1 MLQVVIGGVMI
12 GLASALLMAT
22 NGRIAG
28 ISSIV
33 HRAFFFRGEES
44 WTIWFVLGL
53 MLGPAVMLL
62 IGWVSPP
69 AVDIGWGSI
78 ILGGVLVG
86 MGTKIGS
93 GCTSGH
99 GVCGMGRFSARSVVA
114 VVVFMSVG
122 VMTVLLMRL
131 GGVL

>member
-33 HRAFFFRGEES
+33 HRAFFSRGEES

-53 MLGPAVMLL
+53 MLGPAGLL
-62 IGWVSPP
+62 LSGWLKPP
-69 AVDIGWGSI
+69 IIDIGWGSI
-78 ILGGVLVG
+78 IVGGVLVG

-99 GVCGMGRFSARSVVA
+99 GVCGMGRFSVRSVVA

>member
-33 HRAFFFRGEES
+33 HRAFFFRGKES

-62 IGWVSPP
+62 TGWVTPP
-69 AVDIGWGSI
+69 TVDIGWGSI
-78 ILGGVLVG
+78 IAGGLLVG

-114 VVVFMSVG
+114 VVVFMFVG

>member
-1 MLQVVIGGVMI
+1 LLQVVIGGALI

-33 HRAFFFRGEES
+33 HRAFFLRGEES
-44 WTIWFVLGL
+44 WTVWFALGL
-53 MLGPAVMLL
+53 TLGPVVILL
-62 IGWVSPP
+62 LGWVSPP
-69 AVDIGWGSI
+69 GISINWGSVV
-78 ILGGVLVG
+78 LGGLLVG

-99 GVCGMGRFSARSVVA
+99 GVCGMGRLSVRSVVA
-114 VVVFMSVG
+114 VAVFMFVG

>member
-1 MLQVVIGGVMI
+1 MLQVVIGGALI

-33 HRAFFFRGEES
+33 HRAFFLRGEES

-62 IGWVSPP
+62 SGWVTPP
-69 AVDIGWGSI
+69 NIDIDWGSI
-78 ILGGVLVG
+78 ILGGLLVG

-99 GVCGMGRFSARSVVA
+99 GVCGMGRLSVRSFVA
-114 VVVFMSVG
+114 VAVFMFVG

>member
-1 MLQVVIGGVMI
+1 VLQVVLGGALI

-22 NGRIAG
+22 HGRIAG

-33 HRAFFFRGEES
+33 QRALFLRGEES
-44 WTIWFVLGL
+44 WTVWFVLGL
-53 MLGPAVMLL
+53 MLGPAAMLL
-62 IGWVSPP
+62 SGWVTPP
-69 AVDIGWGSI
+69 NIDIDWGSI
-78 ILGGVLVG
+78 IVGGLLVG

>member
-1 MLQVVIGGVMI
+1 MLQVLIGGVLI

-22 NGRIAG
+22 NGKIAG

-33 HRAFFFRGEES
+33 HRAFFLRGEES
-44 WTIWFVLGL
+44 WTVWFVFGL
-53 MLGPAVMLL
+53 MLGPAVMLVL
-62 IGWVSPP
+62 GWVSLPNI
-69 AVDIGWGSI
+69 DIDWGSI
-78 ILGGVLVG
+78 IVGGLLVG
-86 MGTKIGS
+86 MGTKVGS

-99 GVCGMGRFSARSVVA
+99 GVCGMGRLSVRSFVA
-114 VVVFMSVG
+114 VAVFMSVG

>member
-1 MLQVVIGGVMI
+1 LLQVVIGGALI

-33 HRAFFFRGEES
+33 HRAFFLRGEES
-44 WTIWFVLGL
+44 WTVWFALGL
-53 MLGPAVMLL
+53 TLGPVVILL
-62 IGWVSPP
+62 LGWVSPP
-69 AVDIGWGSI
+69 SISINWGSVV
-78 ILGGVLVG
+78 LGGLLVG

-99 GVCGMGRFSARSVVA
+99 GVCGIGRFSFRSVVA
-114 VVVFMSVG
+114 VAVFMSVG

>member
-1 MLQVVIGGVMI
+1 MLQVLIGGALI
-12 GLASALLMAT
+12 GLASVLLMAT

-33 HRAFFFRGEES
+33 HRAVFLRGEES
-44 WTIWFVLGL
+44 WTIWFVSGL
-53 MLGPAVMLL
+53 VLGPAVMPLTW
-62 IGWVSPP
+62 WVSPP
-69 AVDIGWGSI
+69 NIDIGWGSI
-78 ILGGVLVG
+78 IVGGVLVG

>member
-1 MLQVVIGGVMI
+1 MLQVLIGGALI

-22 NGRIAG
+22 NGKIAG

-33 HRAFFFRGEES
+33 HRAFFLRGEES
-44 WTIWFVLGL
+44 WTVWFVFGL
-53 MLGPAVMLL
+53 MLGPAVMLVL
-62 IGWVSPP
+62 GWVSLPNI
-69 AVDIGWGSI
+69 DIDWGSI
-78 ILGGVLVG
+78 IVGGLLVG

-99 GVCGMGRFSARSVVA
+99 GVCGMGRLSVRSFVA
-114 VVVFMSVG
+114 VAVFMSVG

>member
-1 MLQVVIGGVMI
+1 MLQVVLGGALI

-22 NGRIAG
+22 HGRIAG

-33 HRAFFFRGEES
+33 QRALFLRGEES
-44 WTIWFVLGL
+44 WTVWFVLGL
-53 MLGPAVMLL
+53 MLGPAAMLL
-62 IGWVSPP
+62 LGWVTPP
-69 AVDIGWGSI
+69 NIDIDWGSI
-78 ILGGVLVG
+78 IVGGLLVG

-99 GVCGMGRFSARSVVA
+99 GVCGMGRFSVRSAVA
-114 VVVFMSVG
+114 VAVFMSAG

>member
-1 MLQVVIGGVMI
+1 MLQVVLGGVMI
-12 GLASALLMAT
+12 GLASVLLMAI

-33 HRAFFFRGEES
+33 HRAFFLRGEES

-53 MLGPAVMLL
+53 MLGPAGMLVS
-62 IGWVSPP
+62 GWVTPP
-69 AVDIGWGSI
+69 TIDIGWGSI
-78 ILGGVLVG
+78 VVGGVLVG

-99 GVCGMGRFSARSVVA
+99 GVCGMGRFSVRSVVA
-114 VVVFMSVG
+114 VAVFMSVG

>member
-1 MLQVVIGGVMI
+1 MLQVVLGGALI

-33 HRAFFFRGEES
+33 QRAFFLRGDES
-44 WTIWFVLGL
+44 WTVWFVLGL
-53 MLGPAVMLL
+53 MLGPAGLL
-62 IGWVSPP
+62 LSGWLTPP
-69 AVDIGWGSI
+69 SIEIDWGSI
-78 ILGGVLVG
+78 IVGGLLDG

-99 GVCGMGRFSARSVVA
+99 GVCGVGRFSARSVVA

>member
-1 MLQVVIGGVMI
+1 MLQVVLGGVMI
-12 GLASALLMAT
+12 GLASALLMAS

-33 HRAFFFRGEES
+33 HRAFFSRGEES

-53 MLGPAVMLL
+53 MLGPAVMLVL
-62 IGWVSPP
+62 GWVSLPNI
-69 AVDIGWGSI
+69 DIDWGSI
-78 ILGGVLVG
+78 IVGGVLVG

-99 GVCGMGRFSARSVVA
+99 GVCGIGRLSVRSFVA
-114 VVVFMSVG
+114 VAVFMSVG

>member
-1 MLQVVIGGVMI
+1 MLQLVLGGALI

-44 WTIWFVLGL
+44 WTVWFVSGL
-53 MLGPAVMLL
+53 MLGPAVMLVL
-62 IGWVSPP
+62 GWVTPP
-69 AVDIGWGSI
+69 NIDIGWGSI
-78 ILGGVLVG
+78 IVGGVLVG

-99 GVCGMGRFSARSVVA
+99 GVCGMGRFSGRSVVA
-114 VVVFMSVG
+114 VVVFLSVG

>member
-1 MLQVVIGGVMI
+1 MLQVVIGGALI

-33 HRAFFFRGEES
+33 HRAFFLRGEES

-62 IGWVSPP
+62 SGWVTPP
-69 AVDIGWGSI
+69 NIDIDWGSI
-78 ILGGVLVG
+78 IVGGLLVG

-99 GVCGMGRFSARSVVA
+99 GVCGMGRLSVRSFVA
-114 VVVFMSVG
+114 VAVFMFVG

>member
-1 MLQVVIGGVMI
+1 MLQVLIGGALI

-22 NGRIAG
+22 NGKIAG

-33 HRAFFFRGEES
+33 HRAFFLRGEES
-44 WTIWFVLGL
+44 WTVWFVFGL
-53 MLGPAVMLL
+53 MLGPAVMLVL
-62 IGWVSPP
+62 GWVSPP
-69 AVDIGWGSI
+69 NIDIGWGSI
-78 ILGGVLVG
+78 IFGGVLVG

-99 GVCGMGRFSARSVVA
+99 GVCGMGRFSVRSVVA

>member
-1 MLQVVIGGVMI
+1 MLQVVIGGALI

-22 NGRIAG
+22 HGRIAG

-33 HRAFFFRGEES
+33 QRALFLRGEES
-44 WTIWFVLGL
+44 WTVWFVLGL
-53 MLGPAVMLL
+53 MLGPAAMLL
-62 IGWVSPP
+62 SGWVTPP
-69 AVDIGWGSI
+69 NIDIDWGSI
-78 ILGGVLVG
+78 IVGGLLVG

-99 GVCGMGRFSARSVVA
+99 GVCGVGRFSARSVVA

>member
-1 MLQVVIGGVMI
+1 MLQVLIGGALI

-22 NGRIAG
+22 NGKIAG

-33 HRAFFFRGEES
+33 HRAFFLRGEES
-44 WTIWFVLGL
+44 WTVWFVFGL
-53 MLGPAVMLL
+53 MLGPAVMLVS
-62 IGWVSPP
+62 GWVSPP
-69 AVDIGWGSI
+69 NIDIDLGSI
-78 ILGGVLVG
+78 IVGGLLVG
-86 MGTKIGS
+86 MGTKVGS

-99 GVCGMGRFSARSVVA
+99 GVCGMGRLSVRSFVA
-114 VVVFMSVG
+114 VAVFMSVG

>member
-1 MLQVVIGGVMI
+1 MLQVLIGGALI

-22 NGRIAG
+22 NGKIAG

-33 HRAFFFRGEES
+33 HRAFFLRGEES
-44 WTIWFVLGL
+44 WTVWFVFGL
-53 MLGPAVMLL
+53 ILGPAVMLIL
-62 IGWVSPP
+62 GWVSPP
-69 AVDIGWGSI
+69 NIDIDWGSI
-78 ILGGVLVG
+78 ILGGLLVG
-86 MGTKIGS
+86 MGTKVGS

-99 GVCGMGRFSARSVVA
+99 GVCGIGRLSVRSFVA
-114 VVVFMSVG
+114 VAVFMSVG

>member
-1 MLQVVIGGVMI
+1 MLQVLIGGALI

-22 NGRIAG
+22 NGKIAG

-33 HRAFFFRGEES
+33 HRAFFLRGEES
-44 WTIWFVLGL
+44 WTVWFVFGL
-53 MLGPAVMLL
+53 MLGPAVMLVL
-62 IGWVSPP
+62 GWVSLPNI
-69 AVDIGWGSI
+69 DIDWGSI
-78 ILGGVLVG
+78 IVGGLLVG
-86 MGTKIGS
+86 MGTKVGS

-99 GVCGMGRFSARSVVA
+99 GVCGMGRLSVRSFVSVA
-114 VVVFMSVG
+114 VFMSVG

>member
-1 MLQVVIGGVMI
+1 
-12 GLASALLMAT
+12 
-22 NGRIAG
+22 
-28 ISSIV
+28 
-33 HRAFFFRGEES
+33 
-44 WTIWFVLGL
+44 

-62 IGWVSPP
+62 LGWVSPP
-69 AVDIGWGSI
+69 TVDIGWGSI
-78 ILGGVLVG
+78 IVGGLLVG

-99 GVCGMGRFSARSVVA
+99 GVCGMGRLSVRSFVA

>member
-1 MLQVVIGGVMI
+1 MLQVVIGGALI

-33 HRAFFFRGEES
+33 HRAFFFRGKES

-62 IGWVSPP
+62 TGWVTPP
-69 AVDIGWGSI
+69 TVDIGWGSI
-78 ILGGVLVG
+78 IAGGLLVG

-114 VVVFMSVG
+114 VVVFMFVG

>member
-1 MLQVVIGGVMI
+1 MLQLVLGGALI

-33 HRAFFFRGEES
+33 HRAVFLRGEES

-53 MLGPAVMLL
+53 MLGPAGLL
-62 IGWVSPP
+62 LSGWLTPP
-69 AVDIGWGSI
+69 SIEIDWGSI
-78 ILGGVLVG
+78 IVGGLLVG
-86 MGTKIGS
+86 MGTKVGS

-99 GVCGMGRFSARSVVA
+99 GVCGIGRLSVRSFVA
-114 VVVFMSVG
+114 VAVFMSVG

>member
-1 MLQVVIGGVMI
+1 MLQVVIGGALI

-33 HRAFFFRGEES
+33 HRAFFLRGEES
-44 WTIWFVLGL
+44 WTVWFVLGL
-53 MLGPAVMLL
+53 MLGPAVILL
-62 IGWVSPP
+62 LGWVSPP
-69 AVDIGWGSI
+69 SISIDWGSVV
-78 ILGGVLVG
+78 LGGLLVG
-86 MGTKIGS
+86 IGTKIGS

-99 GVCGMGRFSARSVVA
+99 GVCGVGRFSARSVVA

>member
-1 MLQVVIGGVMI
+1 MLQVLIGGALI
-12 GLASALLMAT
+12 GLASVLLMAT

-33 HRAFFFRGEES
+33 HRAFFLRGEES

-62 IGWVSPP
+62 SGWVTPP
-69 AVDIGWGSI
+69 NIDIDWGSI
-78 ILGGVLVG
+78 IVGGLLVG

-99 GVCGMGRFSARSVVA
+99 GVCGMGRLSVRSFVA
-114 VVVFMSVG
+114 VAVFMFVG

>member
-1 MLQVVIGGVMI
+1 VLQVLIGGALI
-12 GLASALLMAT
+12 GLASVLLMAT

-33 HRAFFFRGEES
+33 QRAFFLRGDES
-44 WTIWFVLGL
+44 WTVWFVLGL
-53 MLGPAVMLL
+53 MLGPAGLL
-62 IGWVSPP
+62 LSGWLTPP
-69 AVDIGWGSI
+69 SIEIDWGSI
-78 ILGGVLVG
+78 VVGGLLVG

-99 GVCGMGRFSARSVVA
+99 GVCGVGRFSARSVVA

>member
-1 MLQVVIGGVMI
+1 VLQVLIGGALI

-22 NGRIAG
+22 NGKIAG

-33 HRAFFFRGEES
+33 HRAFFLRGEES
-44 WTIWFVLGL
+44 WTVWFVFGL
-53 MLGPAVMLL
+53 MLGPAVMLVL
-62 IGWVSPP
+62 GWVSLPNI
-69 AVDIGWGSI
+69 DIDWGSI
-78 ILGGVLVG
+78 IVGGLLVG
-86 MGTKIGS
+86 MGTKVGS

-99 GVCGMGRFSARSVVA
+99 GVCGMGRLSVRSFVA
-114 VVVFMSVG
+114 VAVFMSVG

>member
-1 MLQVVIGGVMI
+1 MLQVLIGGALI

-22 NGRIAG
+22 NGKIAG

-33 HRAFFFRGEES
+33 HRAFFLRGEES
-44 WTIWFVLGL
+44 WTVWFVFGL
-53 MLGPAVMLL
+53 MLGPAVMLVL
-62 IGWVSPP
+62 GWVSPP
-69 AVDIGWGSI
+69 NIDIDWGSI
-78 ILGGVLVG
+78 IVGGLLVG
-86 MGTKIGS
+86 MGTKVGS

-99 GVCGMGRFSARSVVA
+99 GVCGMGRFSVRSVVA
-114 VVVFMSVG
+114 VAVFMSVG

>member
-1 MLQVVIGGVMI
+1 VLQVVIGGVMI

-69 AVDIGWGSI
+69 TVDIGWGSI

-86 MGTKIGS
+86 MGTIVGS

>member
-1 MLQVVIGGVMI
+1 
-12 GLASALLMAT
+12 MAT

-33 HRAFFFRGEES
+33 HRAFFLRGEES
-44 WTIWFVLGL
+44 WTLWFVLGL
-53 MLGPAVMLL
+53 MLGPAVILL
-62 IGWVSPP
+62 LGWVSPP
-69 AVDIGWGSI
+69 SISIDWGSVV
-78 ILGGVLVG
+78 LGGLLVG

-99 GVCGMGRFSARSVVA
+99 GVCGMGRFSFRSVVA
-114 VVVFMSVG
+114 VAVFMFVG

>member
-1 MLQVVIGGVMI
+1 MLQVVIGGVVI

-69 AVDIGWGSI
+69 TVDIGWGSI